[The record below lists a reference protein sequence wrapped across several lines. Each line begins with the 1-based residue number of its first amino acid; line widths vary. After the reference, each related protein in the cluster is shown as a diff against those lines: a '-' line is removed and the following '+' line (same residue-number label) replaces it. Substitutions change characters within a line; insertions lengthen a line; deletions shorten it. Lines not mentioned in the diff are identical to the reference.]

1 MSDWIE
7 SRRRWAMLFDAYA
20 ADLVSYA
27 QSLGL
32 EPLAAQCL
40 AGRLLARQAA
50 TDTADSQR
58 VLEGLKLAVECEVE
72 RVRRS
77 HLSHRRRFV
86 AVLDPLYGRMTA
98 LGRPPRPT
106 AAVPSGPL

>member
-1 MSDWIE
+1 MSDRME
-7 SRRRWAMLFDAYA
+7 SRRRWAMFFDEHA

-32 EPLAAQCL
+32 EPLAAQSL

-50 TDTADSQR
+50 LETADSQR
-58 VLEGLKLAVECEVE
+58 VLKGLKLAVEREVE

-86 AVLDPLYGRMTA
+86 PVLDPLYARVSAMSR
-98 LGRPPRPT
+98 LPRPT
-106 AAVPSGPL
+106 AAAPSNPL